1 MAGVVKAPRDT
12 DIVPLA
18 AARGGGWLARLR
30 TTPGRLRAGVALVVL
45 LTCGLGLLTGMV
57 FAALDSGFTAIGGHD
72 APLVEQSNALYY
84 ASSDMDA
91 QVGNVL
97 LTGSDPA
104 LAADQKQDLAL
115 YASDQEHAEQDLQQ
129 VAVTAAT
136 DPAAQRAV
144 GLVLDA
150 LGRYQALA
158 ADAIVVNQRGHDPA
172 GRPSAAT
179 LSYFQQATDLMSTTV
194 QPAAASLTTANARAL
209 DMSYSQDRSTATSGQ
224 VLVLVLGLAVAGVLI
239 GTQVF
244 LAARFRRLI
253 NPALVAA
260 TVLAVGL
267 AIAGAVQLHAQA
279 GNLKVAKQDA
289 FDSILALTQAR
300 AVSYD
305 ANADETRFLVD
316 PGRAAAYQDA
326 FLRRSQELVNVGNVG
341 IFSYDAALAAD
352 IGAYQADNAD
362 VRFGG
367 YLGTEFRNIT
377 FTGERAVA
385 TRALLAYQV
394 YEKDDRALRAMAK
407 INLAQ
412 AIAFD
417 IGTGPGQ
424 SDWAFNQWDGALGSV
439 ITINEN
445 AFTAAI
451 RDGHSTG
458 TPWIALI
465 PAIGTALI
473 AALTIAGTHRRL
485 AEYRLRGEIVALVQV
500 IDEPGLDRP
509 PPEELAGLRAG
520 GRLVD
525 REDLPQPAEILG
537 RN

>member
-1 MAGVVKAPRDT
+1 MAGLVKAPFVTDTMPPTGARD
-12 DIVPLA
+12 
-18 AARGGGWLARLR
+18 GGWLAGLR
-30 TTPGRLRAGVALVVL
+30 TTPAQLRAGVALVVL
-45 LTCGLGLLTGMV
+45 LACGLGLLTGMV
-57 FAALDSGFTAIGGHD
+57 FAALDSGFNAIGGHD

-84 ASSDMDA
+84 AVNDMDA

-104 LAADQKQDLAL
+104 LAADQQQDLAL
-115 YASDQEHAEQDLQQ
+115 YASDQQHAEQDLQQ
-129 VAVTAAT
+129 VAVTAVA

-144 GLVLDA
+144 SSVLDA
-150 LGRYQALA
+150 LGHYGALA
-158 ADAIVVNQRGHDPA
+158 ADAIVVNQRGNDQA

-179 LSYFQQATDLMSTTV
+179 LSYFQQATDLMSTIV
-194 QPAAASLTTANARAL
+194 LPAAASLTTATASAL
-209 DMSYSQDRSTATSGQ
+209 DVSYNQDRSTATSGK
-224 VLVLVLGLAVAGVLI
+224 VLMLVLGLAVAGALLGI
-239 GTQVF
+239 QVF
-244 LAARFRRLI
+244 LAARYRRLV
-253 NPALVAA
+253 NPALAAA

-267 AIAGAVQLHAQA
+267 AIAGAVQLGAQA

-326 FLRRSQELVNVGNVG
+326 FMRKSQELVNVGNVG

-352 IGAYQADNAD
+352 IRAYQADNAD

-377 FTGERAVA
+377 FTGERAAA

-407 INLAQ
+407 INLTQ

-417 IGTGPGQ
+417 IGTSPGQ
-424 SDWAFNQWDGALGSV
+424 SDWAFKQWDGALGSV
-439 ITINEN
+439 ITINDN
-445 AFTAAI
+445 AFTAVI
-451 RDGHSTG
+451 RDGYTTG
-458 TPWIALI
+458 SPWIALI
-465 PAIGTALI
+465 PATGTALI
-473 AALTIAGTHRRL
+473 AALAIAGTRPRL
-485 AEYRLRGEIVALVQV
+485 AEYR
-500 IDEPGLDRP
+500 
-509 PPEELAGLRAG
+509 
-520 GRLVD
+520 
-525 REDLPQPAEILG
+525 
-537 RN
+537 

>member
-1 MAGVVKAPRDT
+1 MAGFLKTLLVTDTLPPAGAPD
-12 DIVPLA
+12 
-18 AARGGGWLARLR
+18 GGWLTGLR
-30 TTPGRLRAGVALVVL
+30 TTPARLRAGVALVVL
-45 LTCGLGLLTGMV
+45 LTCGLGLLTGTV

-72 APLVEQSNALYY
+72 APLVEQSNALDY
-84 ASSDMDA
+84 AVNDMDA

-97 LTGSDPA
+97 LTGTDPA
-104 LAADQKQDLAL
+104 LAADQRQDLAL
-115 YASDQEHAEQDLQQ
+115 YASDQRHAEQDLQQ
-129 VAVTAAT
+129 VAVTAAA
-136 DPAAQRAV
+136 DPAAQTAV
-144 GLVLDA
+144 SSVLYA

-179 LSYFQQATDLMSTTV
+179 LSYYQQATDLMSTTV
-194 QPAAASLTTANARAL
+194 RPAAESLTTATADAL
-209 DMSYSQDRSTATSGQ
+209 DVSYHQDRSTATSGKI
-224 VLVLVLGLAVAGVLI
+224 LMLALGVAVAGALLGI
-239 GTQVF
+239 QVF
-244 LAARFRRLI
+244 LAVRFRRLV
-253 NPALVAA
+253 NPALAAA

-267 AIAGAVQLHAQA
+267 VIAAAVQLGAQA

-289 FDSILALTQAR
+289 FDSILVLTQAR

-326 FLRRSQELVNVGNVG
+326 FLRKSQELVNAGNVG

-352 IGAYQADNAD
+352 IRSYQADHAD

-367 YLGTEFRNIT
+367 YLGAEFRNIT
-377 FTGERAVA
+377 FTGEQAAA
-385 TRALLAYQV
+385 TRALLAYQA

-407 INLAQ
+407 VSLTQ

-417 IGTGPGQ
+417 IGTSPGQ

-458 TPWIALI
+458 SPWIALI
-465 PAIGTALI
+465 PATGTALI
-473 AALTIAGTHRRL
+473 AALAIAGTRPRL
-485 AEYRLRGEIVALVQV
+485 AEYR
-500 IDEPGLDRP
+500 
-509 PPEELAGLRAG
+509 
-520 GRLVD
+520 
-525 REDLPQPAEILG
+525 
-537 RN
+537 

>member
-1 MAGVVKAPRDT
+1 MAGLVKAPLVTDTMPPTGARD
-12 DIVPLA
+12 
-18 AARGGGWLARLR
+18 GGWLAGLR

-57 FAALDSGFTAIGGHD
+57 SAALDSGFTAIGGHD

-84 ASSDMDA
+84 AVSDMDA

-104 LAADQKQDLAL
+104 LAADQQQDLAL
-115 YASDQEHAEQDLQQ
+115 YASDQQQAEQDLQQ
-129 VAVTAAT
+129 VAVTAAA

-144 GLVLDA
+144 SSV
-150 LGRYQALA
+150 
-158 ADAIVVNQRGHDPA
+158 
-172 GRPSAAT
+172 
-179 LSYFQQATDLMSTTV
+179 
-194 QPAAASLTTANARAL
+194 
-209 DMSYSQDRSTATSGQ
+209 
-224 VLVLVLGLAVAGVLI
+224 
-239 GTQVF
+239 
-244 LAARFRRLI
+244 LAARYRRLV
-253 NPALVAA
+253 NPALAAA

-267 AIAGAVQLHAQA
+267 AIAGAVQLGTQA

-326 FLRRSQELVNVGNVG
+326 FLRKSQELANVGNVG

-352 IGAYQADNAD
+352 IDAYQADHAD

-377 FTGERAVA
+377 FPGQRAAA

-394 YEKDDRALRAMAK
+394 YEKYDRKLRAMAK
-407 INLAQ
+407 TNLAR

-417 IGTGPGQ
+417 IGTSPGQ

-451 RDGHSTG
+451 RDGHTTG
-458 TPWIALI
+458 SPWIALI
-465 PAIGTALI
+465 PAMGTALI
-473 AALTIAGTHRRL
+473 VGLAIAGAHRRL
-485 AEYRLRGEIVALVQV
+485 
-500 IDEPGLDRP
+500 DRI
-509 PPEELAGLRAG
+509 R
-520 GRLVD
+520 
-525 REDLPQPAEILG
+525 
-537 RN
+537 

>member
-1 MAGVVKAPRDT
+1 MAGLVKAPLVTGTRLPT
-12 DIVPLA
+12 G
-18 AARGGGWLARLR
+18 ARNGGWLAGLR
-30 TTPGRLRAGVALVVL
+30 TTPGRLRASVALVVL
-45 LTCGLGLLTGMV
+45 LACGLGLLTGTV
-57 FAALDSGFTAIGGHD
+57 FAALDSGFASIGGHD

-84 ASSDMDA
+84 AVNDMDA

-104 LAADQKQDLAL
+104 LAADRQQDLAL
-115 YASDQEHAEQDLQQ
+115 YASDQQHAEQDLQQ
-129 VAVTAAT
+129 VAVTAAA

-144 GLVLDA
+144 SSVLDA

-194 QPAAASLTTANARAL
+194 LRAVGSLTTANASAL
-209 DMSYSQDRSTATSGQ
+209 DMRYNLDRSTAATGR
-224 VLVLVLGLAVAGVLI
+224 VLVLVLGLAVAGALL

-244 LAARFRRLI
+244 LAARFRRLV
-253 NPALVAA
+253 NPALATA
-260 TVLAVGL
+260 TVLVLGL
-267 AIAGAVQLHAQA
+267 VIAGTVQLGAQA

-326 FLRRSQELVNVGNVG
+326 FLRKSQELLSVGNVG

-352 IGAYQADNAD
+352 IRAYQSDNTD

-377 FTGERAVA
+377 FTGERTAA

-394 YEKDDRALRAMAK
+394 YEKDDRKLRAMAK
-407 INLAQ
+407 TNLAQ

-417 IGTGPGQ
+417 IGTSPGQ

-451 RDGHSTG
+451 QEGRTTG
-458 TPWIALI
+458 SPWIALI

-473 AALTIAGTHRRL
+473 SALAIAGTRRRL
-485 AEYRLRGEIVALVQV
+485 AEYS
-500 IDEPGLDRP
+500 
-509 PPEELAGLRAG
+509 
-520 GRLVD
+520 
-525 REDLPQPAEILG
+525 
-537 RN
+537 

>member
-1 MAGVVKAPRDT
+1 MAGLVKAPLVTDT
-12 DIVPLA
+12 MPPTG
-18 AARGGGWLARLR
+18 ARNGGWLAGLR

-57 FAALDSGFTAIGGHD
+57 FAALNSGFTAIGGHD

-84 ASSDMDA
+84 AVSDMDA

-104 LAADQKQDLAL
+104 LAADQQQDLAL
-115 YASDQEHAEQDLQQ
+115 YASDQQHAEQDLQQ
-129 VAVTAAT
+129 VAVTAAA

-144 GLVLDA
+144 SSVLDA
-150 LGRYQALA
+150 LGRYEALA

-179 LSYFQQATDLMSTTV
+179 LGYFQQATDLMSMTV
-194 QPAAASLTTANARAL
+194 QPAAASLTTANASAL
-209 DMSYSQDRSTATSGQ
+209 DMSYNQDRSTATSGQ
-224 VLVLVLGLAVAGVLI
+224 VLVLVLGLAVAGALL

-244 LAARFRRLI
+244 LAARFRRLF
-253 NPALVAA
+253 NPALAAA

-267 AIAGAVQLHAQA
+267 AIAGAVQLGAQA

-326 FLRRSQELVNVGNVG
+326 FLRKSQELVNVGNVG

-352 IGAYQADNAD
+352 IDAYQADHAD

-377 FTGERAVA
+377 FPGERAAA

-394 YEKDDRALRAMAK
+394 YERYDRKLRAMAK
-407 INLAQ
+407 TNLAQ

-417 IGTGPGQ
+417 IGTSPGQ

-451 RDGHSTG
+451 GDGHSTSS
-458 TPWIALI
+458 PWIALI

-473 AALTIAGTHRRL
+473 AALAIAGTHRRL
-485 AEYRLRGEIVALVQV
+485 AEYR
-500 IDEPGLDRP
+500 
-509 PPEELAGLRAG
+509 
-520 GRLVD
+520 
-525 REDLPQPAEILG
+525 
-537 RN
+537 

>member
-1 MAGVVKAPRDT
+1 MAGLVKGSLVTDT
-12 DIVPLA
+12 MPPTG
-18 AARGGGWLARLR
+18 ARNGGWLAGLR

-45 LTCGLGLLTGMV
+45 LACGLGLLTWMV
-57 FAALDSGFTAIGGHD
+57 FAAVDSGFTVIGGHD

-84 ASSDMDA
+84 AVNDMDA

-104 LAADQKQDLAL
+104 LAADQRQDLAI
-115 YASDQEHAEQDLQQ
+115 YASDRQHAEQDLQQ
-129 VAVTAAT
+129 VAVTAAA
-136 DPAAQRAV
+136 DPAAERAV
-144 GLVLDA
+144 STVLDA
-150 LGRYQALA
+150 LGRYEALA
-158 ADAIVVNQRGHDPA
+158 ADAILVNQRGKDPA
-172 GRPSAAT
+172 GHASAAT

-194 QPAAASLTTANARAL
+194 LPAAASLTTANASAL
-209 DMSYSQDRSTATSGQ
+209 DLSYNQDRSAASSGR
-224 VLVLVLGLAVAGVLI
+224 VLVLVLGLAAAGTLLGV
-239 GTQVF
+239 QVF
-244 LAARFRRLI
+244 LAARYRRLV
-253 NPALVAA
+253 NPALAA
-260 TVLAVGL
+260 AAVLAIGL
-267 AIAGAVQLHAQA
+267 AVAGAAQLSAQA
-279 GNLKVAKQDA
+279 DHLKVAKQDA

-326 FLRRSQELVNVGNVG
+326 FLRKSQELVNVGNAG

-352 IGAYQADNAD
+352 IRAYQADNSD

-377 FTGERAVA
+377 FTGERAAA

-394 YEKDDRALRAMAK
+394 YEKYDRKLRAMAK
-407 INLAQ
+407 TNLAQ

-417 IGTGPGQ
+417 IGTSPGQ

-451 RDGHSTG
+451 RDGHTTG
-458 TPWIALI
+458 SPWIAPI
-465 PAIGTALI
+465 PALGTVLI
-473 AALTIAGTHRRL
+473 AALAIAGTRPRL
-485 AEYRLRGEIVALVQV
+485 AEYR
-500 IDEPGLDRP
+500 
-509 PPEELAGLRAG
+509 
-520 GRLVD
+520 
-525 REDLPQPAEILG
+525 
-537 RN
+537 